1 MNPNIMIPNH
11 FLRQYSVDSGCFEV
25 HEFMEI
31 YSTKM
36 KAILCI
42 HSASA
47 EFIQTAFSHNEIKT
61 LSLASLLSHR
71 PRLQLS
77 FLLLSLVP
85 FFPLLRSVLARVGL
99 QEFLPLLVSV
109 VAPNVAVPWKYPV
122 TKQPPLPSDAMPRP

>member
-1 MNPNIMIPNH
+1 
-11 FLRQYSVDSGCFEV
+11 
-25 HEFMEI
+25 
-31 YSTKM
+31 M

-109 VAPNVAVPWKYPV
+109 ERKRDETTDQQGDEEQKSATE
-122 TKQPPLPSDAMPRP
+122 TKEAQPSEREFGLS